1 MPDLHLIRD
10 LLPRFTQA
18 SLLCIG
24 DVMVDHFVYGQVKRV
39 SPEAPVPVLRTLR
52 QSTVLGGAGNVA
64 RNLSSLSVKQCFFC
78 SVVGDDEAAKDIE
91 GLFEKLEGVDAF
103 LTVEKGRKTTA
114 KTRYVCEGQQLL
126 RVDDEDSYDISKETE
141 SALLAKVS
149 ELITKIDVMILSDY
163 GKGVLTKSLSQ
174 SLIRLA
180 KEHGKKVVVDPK
192 KSDFSVYSGAT
203 LITPNAKELQE
214 VTAFPVKSDDDVEK
228 ATSSLMSDYDIQ
240 AILATRGS
248 QGMSLNNCHKMTHV
262 PTEALEIYDVSGAG
276 DTVVATAAACL
287 AAGADLEIAAK
298 LSNRAA
304 GLVVAKAGTATITL
318 EEIRS
323 SLEKVNVKTPSDKVS
338 AWEEAKEQII
348 EWHRRGLKVGFAN
361 GCYDLLHPGHIS
373 LLSQAKASCDRL
385 IVALNTDASV
395 QRLKGPSRPLQTEDA
410 RSHVMA
416 ALEDVDLVVLF
427 DEDTPLELIQH
438 LRPDVLI
445 KGADYKIEDVVGAK
459 EVSSWGGDVVLAELK
474 EGHSTTNTISKM
486 AS

>member
-10 LLPRFTQA
+10 LLPRFSEA
-18 SLLCIG
+18 SLLCVG
-24 DVMVDHFVYGQVKRV
+24 DVMIDHFVYGQVKRV

-64 RNLSSLSVKQCFFC
+64 RNLSSLSIKNCIFC
-78 SVVGDDEAAKDIE
+78 SVVGDDDAAKDVE
-91 GLFEKLEGVDAF
+91 TLFEKIDGVQAF
-103 LTVEKGRKTTA
+103 LTTEKGRKTTA
-114 KTRYVCEGQQLL
+114 KTRYVSDGQQLL
-126 RVDDEDSYDISKETE
+126 RVDDEDSYEISQE
-141 SALLAKVS
+141 SEQALLEKVRD
-149 ELITKIDVMILSDY
+149 LITKIDVMILSDY

-174 SLIRLA
+174 GLIRIA
-180 KEHGKKVVVDPK
+180 KEHGKIVVVDPK
-192 KSDFSVYSGAT
+192 KKDFSAYCGAT

-214 VTAFPVKSDDDVEK
+214 VAPFPVTSDDDVER
-228 ATSSLMSDYDIQ
+228 ATSALMSEYNIE

-248 QGMSLNNCHKMTHV
+248 QGMSLNDRHKMIHI

-276 DTVVATAAACL
+276 DTVVATAAASL
-287 AAGADLEIAAK
+287 AAGSDLETAAK
-298 LSNRAA
+298 LSNIAA
-304 GLVVAKAGTATITL
+304 GLVVSKAGTATVTL
-318 EEIRS
+318 EEVRS
-323 SLEKVNVKTPSDKVS
+323 SLEKVRVKTASDKIVL
-338 AWEEAKEQII
+338 WEEAKEQVI

-373 LLSQAKASCDRL
+373 LLSQAKGSCDRL

-395 QRLKGPSRPLQTEDA
+395 QRLKGPSRPLQTESA

-445 KGADYKIEDVVGAK
+445 KGADYKVEDVIGSK
-459 EVSSWGGDVVLAELK
+459 EVFSWGGDVVLAELQ